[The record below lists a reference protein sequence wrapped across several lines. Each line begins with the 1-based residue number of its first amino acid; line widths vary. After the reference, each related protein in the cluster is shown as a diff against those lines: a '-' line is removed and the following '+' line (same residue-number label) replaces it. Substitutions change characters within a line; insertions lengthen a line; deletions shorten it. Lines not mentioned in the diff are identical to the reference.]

1 MARRAKRSN
10 FNGARRRKAKRQATA
25 NERWLHLGAGGV
37 SARGTLQTAW
47 QWTALAG
54 SVAALLT
61 TISMVVHGLVA
72 DEGDEATASS
82 LWDAVKG
89 LTVVCAGYVE
99 ICDFTTSSTRTT
111 RRWGTS
117 TA

>member
-10 FNGARRRKAKRQATA
+10 FNGARRRKKKRQATA

-47 QWTALAG
+47 EWTALAG

-61 TISMVVHGLVA
+61 TMSMVVGTHR
-72 DEGDEATASS
+72 EEA
-82 LWDAVKG
+82 
-89 LTVVCAGYVE
+89 VVRY
-99 ICDFTTSSTRTT
+99 R
-111 RRWGTS
+111 
-117 TA
+117 

>member
-82 LWDAVKG
+82 L
-89 LTVVCAGYVE
+89 
-99 ICDFTTSSTRTT
+99 
-111 RRWGTS
+111 
-117 TA
+117 